1 MKKAVNPLL
10 IIGGLVLLAV
20 IAGVG
25 FLAKNFLSGG
35 FHGAPSNIQESIL
48 EKTLPR
54 TDIVSEDV
62 SGTSKYDGMIRVVY
76 SSDDCSEESM
86 YYKEGNMVDNAY
98 NYYKNDLTS
107 KGWQVISENHIGSL
121 PVTFQGVDVV
131 VENIKQMIL
140 QKGDEE
146 LDIAVG
152 TVNFA
157 GKTYTLIHVQ
167 KNYLN
172 CTSSEEYNY
181 TETEENQVNFDQIQ
195 EIQVTGFQADIRNAF
210 QPLLNEAFGDS
221 KLVDAAMIDQYYGQK
236 YYVKDKPSSDSV
248 SNLITYLQDAGY
260 TLVLQDLSYSS
271 DYKVMVT
278 GKIADGNYNIVFSI
292 SKDLNPG
299 TVSIEVIPAQ

>member
-1 MKKAVNPLL
+1 MKKGISPLL

-25 FLAKNFLSGG
+25 LLVKNFLSGG
-35 FHGAPSNIQESIL
+35 FLGPSGIQESIL
-48 EKTLPR
+48 EKMLPK
-54 TDIVSEDV
+54 TDVVSEDV
-62 SGTSKYDGMIRVVY
+62 SGTSKYDDAIRVVY
-76 SSDDCSEESM
+76 SSNNCSEESM
-86 YYKEGNMVDNAY
+86 YYKQGNIVNETY
-98 NYYKNDLTS
+98 NYYKDDLTS
-107 KGWQVISENHIGSL
+107 RGWQIVSENHIGSL
-121 PVTFQGVDVV
+121 PVTFQGVDVA

-140 QKGDEE
+140 RKGDEA

-172 CTSSEEYNY
+172 CSSIEEYNY
-181 TETEENQVNFDQIQ
+181 IETEENQVNFDQIQ
-195 EIQVTGFQADIRNAF
+195 EIQVAGFQADIRNAF
-210 QPLLNEAFGDS
+210 QPLLNKAFGDS

-248 SNLITYLQDAGY
+248 NNLITYLQDAGY

-278 GKIADGNYNIVFSI
+278 GRIADGNYNIVFSI

-299 TVSIEVIPAQ
+299 TVSIEVIPVQ